1 MRPVL
6 RSILA
11 TGAALLLAASA
22 HAAEGPEAVRDA
34 LKKLS
39 PQPPDALAAAP
50 MAGWYEA
57 VFGTQVFYV
66 SEDGRYV
73 LAGNVI
79 DLDTLDN
86 LTEQRKN
93 GIRKEA
99 VESIGEESMVVFAPD
114 EPQHMVTVFTDTRC
128 GYCRKLHQE
137 VPVLNEQGVKVRY
150 LAYPAISPQS
160 RPELVSVWCADD
172 QQAAMDKAKAGESVP
187 RRNCE
192 NPVDDQF
199 RLGRELGV
207 RGTPAILLE
216 NGELLPGYMPAQE
229 LVKRVEAAQG

>member
-1 MRPVL
+1 
-6 RSILA
+6 
-11 TGAALLLAASA
+11 
-22 HAAEGPEAVRDA
+22 
-34 LKKLS
+34 
-39 PQPPDALAAAP
+39 
-50 MAGWYEA
+50 
-57 VFGTQVFYV
+57 VFYV